1 MMFSLLRVPQNES
14 LYRGYCPT
22 KAKTITTDTYCNCK
36 EGHVEECGKGLD
48 YQACE
53 EIEKRKKG
61 KSKKKR
67 GNDL

>member
-1 MMFSLLRVPQNES
+1 
-14 LYRGYCPT
+14 
-22 KAKTITTDTYCNCK
+22 
-36 EGHVEECGKGLD
+36 VEECGKGLD

-67 GNDL
+67 GIDL